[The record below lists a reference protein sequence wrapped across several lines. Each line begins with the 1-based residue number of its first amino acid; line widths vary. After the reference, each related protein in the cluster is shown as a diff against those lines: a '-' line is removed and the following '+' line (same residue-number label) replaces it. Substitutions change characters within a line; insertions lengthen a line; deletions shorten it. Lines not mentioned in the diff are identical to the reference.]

1 MPKANNHK
9 AKSGLRAAAPVFM
22 SNAKSANYGEGVE
35 PIMVTHGFEWL
46 EKADSIKGK
55 SLPDGNSGV
64 LSTPHANLCKKV
76 DEPINCWQ
84 RQSAV
89 GLFTHHEV
97 VAREIDKR
105 ESAVPI
111 QKAGGVED
119 VPQVEDISQEGAWQT
134 VTRKSRKHRQKK
146 FYG

>member
-1 MPKANNHK
+1 
-9 AKSGLRAAAPVFM
+9 M

-64 LSTPHANLCKKV
+64 LSTSHANPCKKV
-76 DEPINCWQ
+76 DELTNCWQ
-84 RQSAV
+84 RASAL

-97 VAREIDKR
+97 GAREIEKIK
-105 ESAVPI
+105 SAAPI
-111 QKAGGVED
+111 QKTAGVED
-119 VPQVEDISQEGAWQT
+119 VPQVEDIPQEDEWQT
-134 VTRKSRKHRQKK
+134 VTKKSRKHRQKK
-146 FYG
+146 SSMDKARNSTQNTPRK